1 MTWSRILGSDTVDVT
16 RFSSSSPDYPNRRT
30 VSTLTLN
37 GAYLTE
43 AGDYTCKGKNG
54 VQNGGVVDT
63 DLSSSTSLQGM
74 P

>member
-30 VSTLTLN
+30 VSTRILN

-43 AGDYTCKGKNG
+43 AGDYTCLGNNG
-54 VQNGGVVDT
+54 LRNGGVLIT
-63 DLSSSTSLQGM
+63 DISSSTSLQGI